1 MWFERIL
8 IKRKLAS
15 SNARVRIEAIAAL
28 DAHNDLAILRELA
41 SADSDAAVRSA
52 AIGRFA
58 DPEILLALRRR
69 EANPQVL
76 ALIADRVDQLYGEQ
90 ALQACAEDRE
100 CDAFDR
106 IENLNTLIKV
116 ALLSNSP
123 HLVLSAGARLSAMPD
138 LWQKF
143 ICQLEDDRLAL
154 ELYQRNMPSPDSPAS
169 LYLLNSAKSQALR
182 DAIASE
188 QRQCQ
193 ARQEAMTAV
202 TALVEAIEDAADRG
216 DAERF
221 ENLCMQFR
229 SIPQV
234 DESLNTRYMASRYRF
249 ARARQ
254 QQLADREKEFREHE
268 IAGDLLSQLKTLATS
283 GNWKLIRQTCD
294 SWKRLNLDKS
304 AGAAEYASE
313 FNALAAVLLAQADTA
328 QQAYNKAVS
337 TAQSVFESYRQ
348 FLAAEEVPPAE
359 DRQQLLEAL
368 EASIADLNE
377 VPAAF
382 AELRERILEAE
393 RQLRRR
399 ARAEAQARDIAR
411 WEHYTLKLDICAEL
425 EKLLT
430 TPEEELLDAAKTF
443 RSLRERWN
451 AVGAVPNEKF
461 EDLRNRYQTV
471 CSAIQER
478 LEAFFARREAMQK
491 EALAAKE
498 AILQE
503 AENLSGSDDWSET
516 STRLKDLQSLWKS
529 AGSAGGAADR
539 ELFEKFHRACDS
551 FFVRRNAV
559 WEERKK
565 SFLAAAKRKK
575 ELCDA
580 AENLRSK
587 PFAQAKEEIAALR
600 EAWRSVPS
608 AGKDDRILYTQ
619 FNRAIENIFAAHRE
633 AGDEARRQSEII
645 CTALAEVLERAKNG
659 NEPIKDIEQAL
670 LENQERWE
678 AQSIRP
684 AKDVSQRR
692 DNIYEQL
699 KKELCNLHH
708 KEAMYQ
714 LESAMQLEA
723 VIDPGD
729 DNEKLIDRLGRR
741 LKVCGELEERL
752 RECRIISGGG
762 DLASELQS
770 AITGN
775 FGGSDYCLTIA
786 ELDEFLRRFVAVGQV
801 PPDAR
806 EAVFDR
812 FRTLYIKA
820 LNELQKNNPNNSED
834 NLSAVE

>member
-28 DAHNDLAILRELA
+28 DAHNDLAVLRELA
-41 SADSDAAVRSA
+41 AADSDIAVRSA

-69 EANPQVL
+69 EADPQVL

-116 ALLSNSP
+116 ALLSHSP
-123 HLVLSAGARLSAMPD
+123 HLVLSAGARLTAMPE
-138 LWQKF
+138 LWLKF
-143 ICQLEDDRLAL
+143 VCQLEDDRLAL
-154 ELYQRNMPSPDSPAS
+154 ELYRRNMPAPDSPAAM
-169 LYLLNSAKSQALR
+169 YLLNSAKSPALR
-182 DAIASE
+182 EAIAAE
-188 QRQCQ
+188 QRQQQ
-193 ARQEAMTAV
+193 AHQEAMIAV
-202 TALVEAIEDAADRG
+202 TALVEAIEEAADRA

-229 SIPQV
+229 NIPQV
-234 DESLNTRYMASRYRF
+234 DESLKTRYMASRYRF

-254 QQLADREKEFREHE
+254 QQLADREKEFREHAA
-268 IAGDLLSQLKTLATS
+268 AGELLNQLKRLANS
-283 GNWKLIRQTCD
+283 GNWKLIRQTCE
-294 SWKRLNLDKS
+294 SWKRLNLDNS
-304 AGAAEYASE
+304 LGAAEYAGE
-313 FNALAAVLLAQADTA
+313 FNALAAVLLAQADTV

-337 TAQSVFESYRQ
+337 TAESVFESYCKY
-348 FLAAEEVPPAE
+348 LEAEEVPSAE
-359 DRQQLLEAL
+359 ERRELLASL
-368 EASIADLNE
+368 EESIVGLNE
-377 VPAAF
+377 VPTAF
-382 AELRERILEAE
+382 VELRERILEAE

-399 ARAEAQARDIAR
+399 ARAVAQARDIAR
-411 WEHYTLKLDICAEL
+411 WEHYTLKLDLCAEL
-425 EKLLT
+425 EKLLA
-430 TPEEELLDAAKTF
+430 TPDENLLEAAKTF

-461 EDLRNRYQTV
+461 EELRDRYQ
-471 CSAIQER
+471 SACNTIQER
-478 LEAFFARREAMQK
+478 LEAFFARREALQK

-498 AILQE
+498 AILLE

-516 STRLKDLQSLWKS
+516 SARLKELQSLWKS

-539 ELFEKFHRACDS
+539 ELFERFHRACDS

-580 AENLRSK
+580 AENLRDK

-600 EAWRSVPS
+600 EEWRNVPS
-608 AGKDDRILYTQ
+608 AGKDDRILYTR

-645 CTALAEVLERAKNG
+645 CTALAEVLERAKSG
-659 NEPIKDIEQAL
+659 NEPVKDIEQAL

-684 AKDVSQRR
+684 AKDVSRRR
-692 DNIYEQL
+692 DDIYEEL

-714 LESAMQLEA
+714 LESTMQLEA

-752 RECRIISGGG
+752 RECRIIAGGG

-775 FGGSDYCLTIA
+775 FGGSDYRLTIA

-820 LNELQKNNPNNSED
+820 LNELQKNTDNSD
-834 NLSAVE
+834 NAQSATE

>member
-15 SNARVRIEAIAAL
+15 SNALVRIQAISAL
-28 DAHNDLAILRELA
+28 DADNDLAILRELA
-41 SADSDAAVRSA
+41 AADRDSAVRAA
-52 AIGRFA
+52 AISKFA
-58 DPEILLALRRR
+58 DPEILLSLRRR
-69 EANPQVL
+69 ESDPQVV
-76 ALIADRVDQLYGEQ
+76 ALITDRVDQLYGEQ
-90 ALQACAEDRE
+90 ALLACAEDRE
-100 CDAFDR
+100 CDAFNR
-106 IENLNTLIKV
+106 IENFNTLIKV

-123 HLVLSAGARLSAMPD
+123 HLVLSAGARLTAMPE
-138 LWQKF
+138 LWQQFVCK
-143 ICQLEDDRLAL
+143 LEDDRLAV
-154 ELYQRNMPSPDSPAS
+154 ELYQRNMPSPDSPTAM
-169 LYLLNSAKSQALR
+169 YLLNSAKSQALR
-182 DAIASE
+182 EAIAAE
-188 QRQCQ
+188 QRQRQ
-193 ARQEAMTAV
+193 ARQEAMVAV
-202 TALVEAIEDAADRG
+202 VALIEAIEDAADRG
-216 DAERF
+216 DAETF
-221 ENLCMQFR
+221 ENLCTQFR
-229 SIPQV
+229 ALPQV
-234 DESLNTRYMASRYRF
+234 DESLKTRFMASKYRF

-254 QQLADREKEFREHE
+254 QQLADREKQFREHE
-268 IAGDLLSQLKTLATS
+268 IAGELLRQLKSQENS
-283 GNWKLIRQTCD
+283 GNWKLIRQTCE
-294 SWKRLNLDKS
+294 SWKRFELDKS
-304 AGAAEYASE
+304 RGVAEYAAE
-313 FNALAAVLLAQADTA
+313 FNQLAAVLLSRADTA
-328 QQAYNKAVS
+328 QQAYNKAIS
-337 TAQSVFESYRQ
+337 TAQNVFECYQ
-348 FLAAEEVPPAE
+348 AFLAAEEVPPQE
-359 DRQQLLEAL
+359 ERRKLLDSLDEC
-368 EASIADLNE
+368 IANSDDI
-377 VPAAF
+377 PMAF
-382 AELRERILEAE
+382 VDLREQILEAE
-393 RQLRRR
+393 RQLSRR
-399 ARAEAQARDIAR
+399 ARAVAQARDIAR
-411 WEHYTLKLDICAEL
+411 WEHYTLKLDLCAEL
-425 EKLLT
+425 EKLS
-430 TPEEELLDAAKTF
+430 AAPDENLFEMAKNF

-451 AVGAVPNEKF
+451 AIGAVPNEKF
-461 EDLRNRYQTV
+461 DEIRNRYHSV

-478 LEAFFARREAMQK
+478 LEAFFARREAQQK

-516 STRLKDLQSLWKS
+516 SARLKELQSLWKS

-580 AENLRSK
+580 AENLTGK

-600 EAWRSVPS
+600 EAWRDVPS

-619 FNRAIENIFAAHRE
+619 FNRAIENVFAAHRE

-645 CTALAEVLERAKNG
+645 CTVLAEVLERAKSG
-659 NEPIKDIEQAL
+659 NVPVKDIEQEL
-670 LENQERWE
+670 LKVQERWE
-678 AQSIRP
+678 SQSIRP
-684 AKDVSQRR
+684 AKDVVSRY
-692 DNIYEQL
+692 DDIYEKLQT
-699 KKELCNLHH
+699 ELCNLHH

-729 DNEKLIDRLGRR
+729 DNDKLIDRLGRR
-741 LKVCGELEERL
+741 LKVCGELEDRL

-762 DLASELQS
+762 DLATELQT

-775 FGGSDYCLTIA
+775 FGGSDYRLTIA

-820 LNELQKNNPNNSED
+820 LNELQKNSCSTENSQFAAE
-834 NLSAVE
+834 

>member
-202 TALVEAIEDAADRG
+202 AALVEDIEDAADRG

-368 EASIADLNE
+368 EASIADVNE

-516 STRLKDLQSLWKS
+516 STRLKELQSLWKS

-600 EAWRSVPS
+600 EAWRCVPS

-834 NLSAVE
+834 NLSAAE